1 MATLYSAAYNR
12 NPAPRDREIGKYEFA
27 VPFAFTAAL
36 AANDVCKV
44 LKLPVGAALLGSGWF
59 METSADF
66 DSSTNLT
73 LTLRVRDSAASVT
86 KTIISASTIG
96 QGAAGRVTQDVGNG
110 SLQVGWVGYETTD
123 DTFDVE
129 ILVAAGPSTATSGT
143 ITVGVAYSLDT
154 VL

>member
-1 MATLYSAAYNR
+1 MATLYSAAYLK
-12 NPAPRDREIGKYEFA
+12 NPAPCSREHKHEYV
-27 VPFAFTAAL
+27 VPFTFSAAL
-36 AANDVCKV
+36 AANDVAKI
-44 LKLPVGAALLGSGWF
+44 LKLPKGANLLGTGWF

-73 LTLRVRDSAASVT
+73 LTLRVNDGTTS

-96 QGAAGRVTQDVGNG
+96 QGAAGRVSENVGNG
-110 SLQVGWVGYETTD
+110 SLQVGWIGFETTNES
-123 DTFDVE
+123 FDVE

-143 ITVGVAYSLDT
+143 INVGVSFSLDK